1 MEDNNILA
9 VVLAGGKSKR
19 FGEDKNQIKLGDK
32 TLLEHVLSKINNKF
46 EEILIVSSHNL
57 EIKKSENITIIPD
70 CFDDFGP
77 LAGVLSS
84 MKWIKENQKKYKW
97 VATFP
102 SDTPFF
108 DISIIEEYKKRIN
121 INDSSLYFI
130 KSNNKR
136 HNIFGLWSIDLL
148 DVLED
153 DLKNNNFRKVEDWAD
168 KIGVKTIDIEVNEFD
183 PFFNINTKEDFE
195 KAKEILK
202 KNYQEKI
209 SAYIWRNE
217 LKSSKCYT
225 YITRKINILEWKKER
240 RLD

>member
-19 FGEDKNQIKLGDK
+19 FGEDKNQIKLGEK

-46 EEILIVSSHNL
+46 KEILIVSSHNL

-84 MKWIKENQKKYKW
+84 MKWVKDNQKKYKW

-202 KNYQEKI
+202 KN
-209 SAYIWRNE
+209 
-217 LKSSKCYT
+217 
-225 YITRKINILEWKKER
+225 
-240 RLD
+240 

>member
-84 MKWIKENQKKYKW
+84 MKWIKENQKQYKW

-108 DISIIEEYKKRIN
+108 EISIIEEYKKRIN

-195 KAKEILK
+195 KAKEILN
-202 KNYQEKI
+202 KN
-209 SAYIWRNE
+209 
-217 LKSSKCYT
+217 
-225 YITRKINILEWKKER
+225 
-240 RLD
+240 

>member
-84 MKWIKENQKKYKW
+84 MKWVKENQKHYKW

-108 DISIIEEYKKRIN
+108 ETSIIEEYKKRIKLK
-121 INDSSLYFI
+121 DSLLYFI
-130 KSNNKR
+130 KSNKKR
-136 HNIFGLWSIDLL
+136 HNIFGLWSIELL
-148 DVLED
+148 KRLED
-153 DLKNNNFRKVEDWAD
+153 DLINNNFRKVEEWAN
-168 KIGVKTIDIEVNEFD
+168 KIGVKTINFETKKFD

-195 KAKEILK
+195 EAKKILK
-202 KNYQEKI
+202 KI
-209 SAYIWRNE
+209 
-217 LKSSKCYT
+217 
-225 YITRKINILEWKKER
+225 
-240 RLD
+240 

>member
-84 MKWIKENQKKYKW
+84 MKWIKENQKQYKW

-121 INDSSLYFI
+121 INDSSLYFV

-202 KNYQEKI
+202 KN
-209 SAYIWRNE
+209 
-217 LKSSKCYT
+217 
-225 YITRKINILEWKKER
+225 
-240 RLD
+240 

>member
-1 MEDNNILA
+1 MENNNILA

-19 FGEDKNQIKLGDK
+19 FGEDKNHIKLGDK
-32 TLLEHVLSKINNKF
+32 TLLEHVLSKISNKF
-46 EEILIVSSHNL
+46 EEILIVSSHNQ
-57 EIKKSENITIIPD
+57 EIKKLENVTVIPD

-84 MKWIKENQKKYKW
+84 MKWVKENQKQYKW

-108 DISIIEEYKKRIN
+108 ETSIIEEYKKRIKL
-121 INDSSLYFI
+121 DKSPLYFV

-148 DVLED
+148 NLLED
-153 DLKNNNFRKVEDWAD
+153 DLLNNNFRKVEDWAN
-168 KIGVKTIDIEVNEFD
+168 KIGVKTIDIEVKKFD

-195 KAKEILK
+195 KAKEIL
-202 KNYQEKI
+202 
-209 SAYIWRNE
+209 NE
-217 LKSSKCYT
+217 
-225 YITRKINILEWKKER
+225 N
-240 RLD
+240 

>member
-46 EEILIVSSHNL
+46 EEILIVSSHNQD
-57 EIKKSENITIIPD
+57 IKKSENITIIPD

-195 KAKEILK
+195 KAKKILN
-202 KNYQEKI
+202 KN
-209 SAYIWRNE
+209 
-217 LKSSKCYT
+217 
-225 YITRKINILEWKKER
+225 
-240 RLD
+240 

>member
-57 EIKKSENITIIPD
+57 EIKKTENITIIPD

-84 MKWIKENQKKYKW
+84 MKWVKENKKQYNW

-121 INDSSLYFI
+121 VNDSSLYFI

-136 HNIFGLWSIDLL
+136 HNIFGLWSINLL

-195 KAKEILK
+195 KAKEILN
-202 KNYQEKI
+202 KN
-209 SAYIWRNE
+209 
-217 LKSSKCYT
+217 
-225 YITRKINILEWKKER
+225 
-240 RLD
+240 

>member
-19 FGEDKNQIKLGDK
+19 FGEDKNYIKLGDK

-46 EEILIVSSHNL
+46 EEILIVSSHYQ
-57 EIKKSENITIIPD
+57 EIKKLENVTVIPD

-84 MKWIKENQKKYKW
+84 MKWVKENQKKYKW

-108 DISIIEEYKKRIN
+108 ETSIIEEYKKRIN
-121 INDSSLYFI
+121 LNDSSLYFV
-130 KSNNKR
+130 KSNDKK

-148 DVLED
+148 EVLEN
-153 DLKNNNFRKVEDWAD
+153 DLLNNNFRKVEDWAN
-168 KIGVKTIDIEVNEFD
+168 KIGVKTIDIKVKNFD
-183 PFFNINTKEDFE
+183 PFFNINTKEDFK
-195 KAKEILK
+195 KAKEIL
-202 KNYQEKI
+202 NEK
-209 SAYIWRNE
+209 
-217 LKSSKCYT
+217 
-225 YITRKINILEWKKER
+225 
-240 RLD
+240 

>member
-70 CFDDFGP
+70 CLDDFGP

-84 MKWIKENQKKYKW
+84 MKWIKENQKQYKW
-97 VATFP
+97 IATFP

-108 DISIIEEYKKRIN
+108 EISIIEEYKKRIN

-153 DLKNNNFRKVEDWAD
+153 DLKNNNFRKVEVWAD

-195 KAKEILK
+195 KAKEILN
-202 KNYQEKI
+202 KN
-209 SAYIWRNE
+209 
-217 LKSSKCYT
+217 
-225 YITRKINILEWKKER
+225 
-240 RLD
+240 

>member
-19 FGEDKNQIKLGDK
+19 FGEDKNQIKLGEK

-77 LAGVLSS
+77 LARVLSS
-84 MKWIKENQKKYKW
+84 MKWVRENQKQYKW

-108 DISIIEEYKKRIN
+108 ETSIIEEYKKRIN

-168 KIGVKTIDIEVNEFD
+168 KIGVKTINIEVNEFD
-183 PFFNINTKEDFE
+183 PFFNINTKDDFE
-195 KAKEILK
+195 KAKEILNK
-202 KNYQEKI
+202 K
-209 SAYIWRNE
+209 
-217 LKSSKCYT
+217 
-225 YITRKINILEWKKER
+225 
-240 RLD
+240 